1 MRKLS
6 LVALVL
12 KFGLGL
18 ANATPP
24 ALDLPIVSIMG
35 DSLSVRATSKGGYA
49 TYLQDLCSDLEIDTY
64 GIGGQNT
71 RQMVNR
77 FKKDIVDKTLGSY
90 RMYDDVIIFAG
101 INDIAMIDNDYVKTG
116 KVWSEERVDEHT
128 LGIIERLDSMYK
140 EARDS
145 GMRVIAVTIT
155 PWGGYK
161 GKVTRYGQSHWSENS
176 QKAIDAINL
185 WLRSKPENVD
195 VVIDA
200 YDVLEDSNRP
210 DALKK
215 EFTGDRL
222 HLSSKGNKV
231 LANGIYNA
239 AYQTICSP
247 DN

>member
-1 MRKLS
+1 MCKLS
-6 LVALVL
+6 LTALVL

-24 ALDLPIVSIMG
+24 ALDLPMVSIMG
-35 DSLSVRATSKGGYA
+35 DSLSARATPNRGYG
-49 TYLQDLCSDLEIDTY
+49 TYLEKLCPGLEIETY

-101 INDIAMIDNDYVKTG
+101 INDIAQIDSDYIKIG
-116 KVWSEERVDEHT
+116 KVWSEEKVDEHT

-140 EARDS
+140 EAKDS

-155 PWGGYK
+155 PWGRYRGR
-161 GKVTRYGQSHWSENS
+161 VTRYGQSHWSENS
-176 QKAIDAINL
+176 QKAIDSINL

-200 YDVLEDSNRP
+200 YNVLEDFNHP
-210 DALKK
+210 DALQK

-222 HLSSKGNKV
+222 HLNSKGNKV
-231 LANGIYNA
+231 LANEIYNV
-239 AYQTICSP
+239 AYQKICSP